1 MREGESAA
9 VAAAL
14 RAAGL
19 PNLYVVEAQDAFLTA
34 LKGETDPEVKRRI
47 IGDAFIQAQDTA
59 VAALGLDAERA
70 FLAQGTLYTDLIESG
85 ASGARTATIKTHH
98 NVGTPL
104 VKALRAAGRVVEPVG
119 GLFKDEVRELGLLL
133 GLPRALVMRHP
144 FPGPGLGIR
153 VLGEVTAARVA
164 TLRAADAIY
173 LDELHAADLDE
184 RIWQAFAVLLPV
196 RAVGVQGDGRTYGE
210 VIALRA
216 VDSIDGMTAE
226 FHPVPF
232 EVLGRV
238 ARRIANEVPGINRVA
253 FDVTSKPPATIE
265 WE

>member
-1 MREGESAA
+1 
-9 VAAAL
+9 
-14 RAAGL
+14 
-19 PNLYVVEAQDAFLTA
+19 
-34 LKGETDPEVKRRI
+34 
-47 IGDAFIQAQDTA
+47 
-59 VAALGLDAERA
+59 
-70 FLAQGTLYTDLIESG
+70 
-85 ASGARTATIKTHH
+85 
-98 NVGTPL
+98 
-104 VKALRAAGRVVEPVG
+104 
-119 GLFKDEVRELGLLL
+119 
-133 GLPRALVMRHP
+133 
-144 FPGPGLGIR
+144 
-153 VLGEVTAARVA
+153 
-164 TLRAADAIY
+164 
-173 LDELHAADLDE
+173 LHAADLDE

-238 ARRIANEVPGINRVA
+238 ARRIANEVPGIKRVA